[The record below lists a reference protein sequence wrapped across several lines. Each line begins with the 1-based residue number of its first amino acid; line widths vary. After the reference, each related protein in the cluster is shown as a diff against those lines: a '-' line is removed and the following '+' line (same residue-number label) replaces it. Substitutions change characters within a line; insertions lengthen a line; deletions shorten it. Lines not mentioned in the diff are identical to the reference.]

1 MRSSRRASFLYIGCA
16 PPLAIFVRDCCVEAG
31 RQYPHHEGGG
41 ARFALDRV
49 VKHMGIKRCFQLEI
63 CFLMTMRDATAR
75 GKRRPAAR
83 LSDYAAGEN

>member
-1 MRSSRRASFLYIGCA
+1 
-16 PPLAIFVRDCCVEAG
+16 VEAILFSIAG
-31 RQYPHHEGGG
+31 
-41 ARFALDRV
+41 V
-49 VKHMGIKRCFQLEI
+49 VCQESSGFFEI